1 MSLSQLAKLSV
12 GLNAAMH
19 MREDW
24 YRCAHLPPRSP
35 KRQLSAG
42 RPSQP
47 RCLASPSG
55 LRRSGPSGHGQ
66 SPTAGLS
73 QAPSLPAGAESGR
86 HPPGLG
92 WISGFGGLGKQQ
104 CGREKG
110 RKVSGRQTCV
120 SVRAFRERE
129 REREW
134 GVAGPV
140 GCAAVYG
147 PVAPLGWLVDRWARN
162 K

>member
-1 MSLSQLAKLSV
+1 MIWSCRTLVSQILRIS
-12 GLNAAMH
+12 
-19 MREDW
+19 
-24 YRCAHLPPRSP
+24 LPPRSP

-73 QAPSLPAGAESGR
+73 QVPSLPAGAESGR

-129 REREW
+129 SGALLGRW
-134 GVAGPV
+134 GVRLFTGQ
-140 GCAAVYG
+140 
-147 PVAPLGWLVDRWARN
+147 LRRWAGWWIAGLETN
-162 K
+162 KQTQLYICI